1 MAGAASK
8 HPDSEER
15 FTGLLSLIHTGRV
28 FGYHDHAKSG
38 RCVMADANNHN
49 HGNEII
55 EKLDIRIEYCVP

>member
-1 MAGAASK
+1 M
-8 HPDSEER
+8 
-15 FTGLLSLIHTGRV
+15 